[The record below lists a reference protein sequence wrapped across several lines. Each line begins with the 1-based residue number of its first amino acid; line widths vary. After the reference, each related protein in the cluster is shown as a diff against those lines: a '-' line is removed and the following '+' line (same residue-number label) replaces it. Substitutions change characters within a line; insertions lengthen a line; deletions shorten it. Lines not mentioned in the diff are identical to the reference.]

1 MHRTSDLPTQSQR
14 PALPASHHARRLPAA
29 RAVAGTFRGHKAA
42 PACLSHCCATG
53 TLASGSQDT
62 TVKLWDARTR
72 DAARTLKGQGAAITH
87 VAHSPDGQLVVSGSE
102 AGTLQVCG
110 WGRGC
115 ATQCAHSLLGWCL
128 CLARSRAERAHRHL
142 RPQLLAAPPTPAQV
156 WDMPTGRLLRE
167 LRGHTK
173 RVHSLAFHPEETLLA
188 SASADRTVRF
198 WDLGAGTGAPVEVDK
213 AGPAAREARAVAFP
227 SDGRALLAAAA
238 DGLRAYGW
246 EPAREHDAVAV
257 PWAKVCGSGVSGCVW
272 ECEWWQRVYTA
283 RFHAALRQGC
293 AWRSASGGVPL
304 VAAQPRAVH
313 VAAGLQV
320 SELCYF
326 DGKAFGL
333 GFAHDLIDMWTVDL
347 TQVRPFGEPR
357 RPATCPDRRR
367 LSEHAGRGVVGC
379 GGVTVRR
386 RLCKAARN
394 TRWKLRDADGLQE
407 PVGVCASP
415 EVCASPS
422 LVCAALAQ
430 AFRRPSCRAPLF
442 RSRRRGWLDG
452 PSRRC
457 RRRPPPR
464 RACRPCCRLVA
475 AAPLPSL

>member
-1 MHRTSDLPTQSQR
+1 MIFAGPPEQPPRRLPASQLQSLCDAGALGSATSALCWERGEGAGGDASHVFAGSDTGSIRLWDLERQQGEGCRGCGRMHRTSDLPAHSQR
-14 PALPASHHARRLPAA
+14 PALPASHHARRPPAA

-42 PACLSHCCATG
+42 PTCLSHCCATG

-72 DAARTLKGQGAAITH
+72 DAARTLKGQGTAITH

-110 WGRGC
+110 RGRGC
-115 ATQCAHSLLGWCL
+115 ATQCAHSQLGWCL

-142 RPQLLAAPPTPAQV
+142 HPQLLTAPPTPAQV

-198 WDLGAGTGAPVEVDK
+198 WDLGAGASAPVEVDK

-257 PWAKVCGSGVSGCVW
+257 PWAKVCGGGVRECVCGSMNGGSGWTLLPAVQLQDRAVLGAAPAVECLWLQRSRGLCMLLPGCR
-272 ECEWWQRVYTA
+272 CPSCATLTA
-283 RFHAALRQGC
+283 RRLGWALRTTSSTC
-293 AWRSASGGVPL
+293 
-304 VAAQPRAVH
+304 
-313 VAAGLQV
+313 GL
-320 SELCYF
+320 
-326 DGKAFGL
+326 
-333 GFAHDLIDMWTVDL
+333 
-347 TQVRPFGEPR
+347 
-357 RPATCPDRRR
+357 
-367 LSEHAGRGVVGC
+367 
-379 GGVTVRR
+379 
-386 RLCKAARN
+386 
-394 TRWKLRDADGLQE
+394 
-407 PVGVCASP
+407 
-415 EVCASPS
+415 
-422 LVCAALAQ
+422 
-430 AFRRPSCRAPLF
+430 
-442 RSRRRGWLDG
+442 
-452 PSRRC
+452 
-457 RRRPPPR
+457 
-464 RACRPCCRLVA
+464 
-475 AAPLPSL
+475 